1 MANLPETPQWEEGIY
16 QIEVSDPVLGG
27 PDGISNRQ
35 AKQLA
40 KRTSYLK
47 QQVEKGDKGL
57 ADHIAA
63 PDPHTQYAPKA
74 SPTFTGTPTAPTP
87 VTGDNSKKIS
97 TTEYVV
103 NAIANATGSNSELMK
118 EIGKKLAKDQNGAD
132 IPDPVLFA
140 QNIGLQNALKVGDF
154 GLGSRDRQ
162 SAASN
167 EHVSRFFYE
176 NFQPGTLY
184 PDSVVAIQS
193 GGPTLEE
200 WGQIAVSYGNS
211 FRVFAAHKS
220 YSGQPE
226 TTELYH
232 DKRKPTSNDVGA
244 YPLIGGILNGNM
256 SATGTVT
263 SGAGKD
269 ISSGQDIWAS
279 RNIYESG
286 NRVYSPNNK
295 PTSSDT
301 GSYPVTGGVLD
312 GDMRSNGNVTSGQ
325 DKDMSSG
332 RDIWA
337 TRDIYAQRNLSVTA
351 GASVGLDLTVGRNLG
366 TTGNIDAGGYI
377 RSGTGRDVVS
387 QNDIWASRNIYESG
401 QRVYSPNNP
410 PPAKFSKSLNTISWE
425 KNLETGVIRQWG
437 FVDAGDNGFVSI
449 TLPVAFPSSFL
460 SLNVTPRV
468 SGAVMGSDVV
478 SAHGQILSNNS
489 FGVGI
494 SANFQGGY
502 SGVYFEAIGV

>member
-1 MANLPETPQWEEGIY
+1 MANLPETPQWEDGIY

-74 SPTFTGTPTAPTP
+74 SPTFTGIPTTPTP

-103 NAIANATGSNSELMK
+103 NAIAIATGSNSELMK

-132 IPDPVLFA
+132 IPDPALFA
-140 QNIGLQNALKVGDF
+140 KNIGLQNALKVGDF
-154 GLGSRDRQ
+154 GLGARDSQ

-184 PDSVVAIQS
+184 PESVVAIQS
-193 GGPTLEE
+193 GGPSPEE
-200 WGQIAVSYGNS
+200 WGQIAVSYGAAL
-211 FRVFAAHKS
+211 RVFAAHKS

-226 TTELYH
+226 TTELFH
-232 DKRKPTSNDVGA
+232 DKRKPTNADV
-244 YPLIGGILNGNM
+244 
-256 SATGTVT
+256 
-263 SGAGKD
+263 
-269 ISSGQDIWAS
+269 
-279 RNIYESG
+279 
-286 NRVYSPNNK
+286 
-295 PTSSDT
+295 
-301 GSYPVTGGVLD
+301 GSYPATGGVLAGNMMAD
-312 GDMRSNGNVTSGQ
+312 GNVTSGQ
-325 DKDMSSG
+325 DKDISSG

-351 GASVGLDLTVGRNLG
+351 VASVGLDLTVGRNLG

-377 RSGTGRDVVS
+377 RSGAGKDVVS
-387 QNDIWASRNIYESG
+387 QNDIWASRYIYENG
-401 QRVYSPNNP
+401 QRVYGPNNP

-460 SLNVTPRV
+460 SLNVTPRCN
-468 SGAVMGSDVV
+468 GAVMGADIV

-494 SANFQGGY
+494 SVNFQGGY

>member
-1 MANLPETPQWEEGIY
+1 MYFVDNNSAVSVMPQVKPVSSATPLYFTEGGNGVPPTWPGPDWFNIFQTELLNILKEAGINPDKANHAQLLAAMKKLFLSRSNPFGDIAADGPEAVAVALANL
-16 QIEVSDPVLGG
+16 
-27 PDGISNRQ
+27 
-35 AKQLA
+35 
-40 KRTSYLK
+40 
-47 QQVEKGDKGL
+47 
-57 ADHIAA
+57 
-63 PDPHTQYAPKA
+63 
-74 SPTFTGTPTAPTP
+74 
-87 VTGDNSKKIS
+87 
-97 TTEYVV
+97 
-103 NAIANATGSNSELMK
+103 
-118 EIGKKLAKDQNGAD
+118 
-132 IPDPVLFA
+132 
-140 QNIGLQNALKVGDF
+140 GLQNILKAGDF

-200 WGQIAVSYGNS
+200 WGQIAVSYGAAL
-211 FRVFAAHKS
+211 RVFAARKS

-226 TTELYH
+226 ITELFH
-232 DKRKPTSNDVGA
+232 DKRKPTSA
-244 YPLIGGILNGNM
+244 
-256 SATGTVT
+256 
-263 SGAGKD
+263 
-269 ISSGQDIWAS
+269 
-279 RNIYESG
+279 
-286 NRVYSPNNK
+286 
-295 PTSSDT
+295 DT
-301 GSYPVTGGVLD
+301 GSYPATGGVLD

-377 RSGTGRDVVS
+377 RSGAGRDVVS
-387 QNDIWASRNIYESG
+387 QNDIWAARNIYENG

-437 FVDAGDNGFVSI
+437 FVDAGDNDFVGI

-460 SLNVTPRV
+460 SLNVTPRCN
-468 SGAVMGSDVV
+468 GAVMGSDVV